1 MTSLRRADSSCTR
14 RFIGSLGRGA
24 RQRGLIDVRW
34 HQSDTHVKASSQLL
48 SNFCFKTKEVTE
60 QGGRRDLKAVPF
72 ISYLSGLLKT
82 QLLSD
87 DLVAG
92 VEIRCQEKG
101 SCPAACHL
109 CRQTGRETPSP
120 TPVLLEVSRVVALY
134 SLVQD
139 NSTKEAFK
147 SATMSSYWCAGK
159 GDVIENWCRC
169 DLTALGK
176 DGLPNCSPLR
186 RPVLRLAPHL
196 EPSSTMVA
204 LEWVDVEPLIG
215 YKVSDYIIQHKRVE
229 DPSEA
234 EIYTGE
240 VLSLMDDL
248 FSGLGSSCVVAGR
261 RSGEH
266 PHTLM
271 YSLVFKCLEPD
282 SLYKFTLYAVDS
294 RGSRSDASSVTVRTS
309 CPMVDDSKAEE
320 IADKVYNLY
329 NGYTSGKEQQTAY
342 NTLMEISPP
351 LLYRVQH
358 HYNSHYEKFGDFVWR
373 SEDELGP
380 RKAHLILRRTDRISL
395 FCRSLLRS
403 GFIQSRTESV
413 SYMLCRSEDSRS
425 AGTLWH
431 SSLHESR
438 LVCLEKLVT
447 VQRNIYGKSKLR

>member
-1 MTSLRRADSSCTR
+1 MVTRLGLFFGDSDLDSDSDSNTGDSRLDSDSTVGDSTTTLSIIAAGAEQVQGFSSANTYADHFLTM
-14 RFIGSLGRGA
+14 I
-24 RQRGLIDVRW
+24 
-34 HQSDTHVKASSQLL
+34 
-48 SNFCFKTKEVTE
+48 
-60 QGGRRDLKAVPF
+60 
-72 ISYLSGLLKT
+72 KT
-82 QLLSD
+82 QM
-87 DLVAG
+87 
-92 VEIRCQEKG
+92 EKIE
-101 SCPAACHL
+101 SIN
-109 CRQTGRETPSP
+109 TPKS
-120 TPVLLEVSRVVALY
+120 S
-134 SLVQD
+134 
-139 NSTKEAFK
+139 EAYR
-147 SATMSSYWCAGK
+147 SS
-159 GDVIENWCRC
+159 
-169 DLTALGK
+169 
-176 DGLPNCSPLR
+176 
-186 RPVLRLAPHL
+186 
-196 EPSSTMVA
+196 
-204 LEWVDVEPLIG
+204 WVDI
-215 YKVSDYIIQHKRVE
+215 SFR
-229 DPSEA
+229 
-234 EIYTGE
+234 E

-266 PHTLM
+266 PHSII

-282 SLYKFTLYAVDS
+282 SLYRFTLYAVDS
-294 RGSRSDASSVTVRTS
+294 RGSRSDASFVTVRTS

-413 SYMLCRSEDSRS
+413 PYMLCRSDDTRPGGS
-425 AGTLWH
+425 LWH
-431 SSLHESR
+431 SSLHETR
-438 LVCLEKLVT
+438 LACLEKVIS